1 VIPVDVAEITPEW
14 MSGALERDVRTVTV
28 LDQHSGT
35 TGRALVGLEY
45 GNASDAGPDTAFV
58 KLAPFDPQQRAFVD
72 QVGLGIAEARF
83 YREIAH
89 RGAGSHGRA
98 TRTSRSRRAASSRS
112 WPPSTRTSG
121 AMPASTASS
130 RG

>member
-1 VIPVDVAEITPEW
+1 MIPVDVAEITPEW

-58 KLAPFDPQQRAFVD
+58 ILDPASAGGLFAGIN
-72 QVGLGIAEARF
+72 GLGL
-83 YREIAH
+83 
-89 RGAGSHGRA
+89 S
-98 TRTSRSRRAASSRS
+98 TTSADIIYVRNLA
-112 WPPSTRTSG
+112 
-121 AMPASTASS
+121 
-130 RG
+130 